1 MITSIIFGVLCTGIV
16 ICTHILTESWKK
28 CKLGDFL
35 FSCLEIT
42 AMSVFAIQCPIFPW
56 SAFNAINTNT
66 ASDTYYLEAESL
78 THNQTQTVFT
88 TDEGTYI
95 ANGLYPDG
103 TYLLTV
109 DGDTV
114 LVVWQAVDGEVG

>member
-1 MITSIIFGVLCTGIV
+1 MIAIMVIFICFGIVTLIISIEEEKLVDFFLGLMFTIFGVIGLLDPV
-16 ICTHILTESWKK
+16 ELTNNNNSQY
-28 CKLGDFL
+28 
-35 FSCLEIT
+35 I
-42 AMSVFAIQCPIFPW
+42 P
-56 SAFNAINTNT
+56 
-66 ASDTYYLEAESL
+66 AEL
-78 THNQTQTVFT
+78 LAHNQTQTVFT

-109 DGDTV
+109 DGKDV